1 MFQQNLIT
9 NLLGIANVFVDKIEN
24 NSFSMHIHISTS
36 SKTQI
41 CPCCGQTT
49 KYVHDYR
56 TQKIRDIPF
65 QGKETFLFLRKRR
78 YVCKSCGKRFF
89 ENYDFLP
96 KYRHFTG
103 RVYASVINAL
113 REKISFKD
121 VGKRF
126 GISSASVFR
135 IFEYVAVTTPT
146 SLPTVLGI
154 DEFKGNT
161 NSEKFQVILTDIK
174 NRKVIDILPNRYKTN
189 LISYF
194 LRFPRA
200 EREKVRVF
208 VMDMW
213 EDYRDLAWLFPNA
226 KVVADRYHWVRQIH
240 WALDR
245 VRRNIQKHLSK
256 WWRKYF
262 KRHRFLLYKK
272 FSELDSEQRLGV
284 LNMVERNT
292 DLYNAWQLKEM
303 FYDFKDCKN
312 PRCARK
318 LMLKFTLAAERLEI
332 PEFKD
337 CLRAMHNW
345 ATPILNSFQH
355 RYTNAFTEGTN
366 NSIKVLKR
374 ISYGYQRFDRLKK
387 KILFVLAH

>member
-9 NLLGIANVFVDKIEN
+9 NLLGIANVFVEKIEN
-24 NSFSMHIHISTS
+24 NSNRIEIHISTQA
-36 SKTQI
+36 KEQI
-41 CPCCGQTT
+41 CPYCGQTT
-49 KYVHDYR
+49 KYIHDYR

-65 QGKETFLFLRKRR
+65 QGKETFLSLRKRR
-78 YVCKSCGKRFF
+78 YVCKPCGKQFF
-89 ENYDFLP
+89 EKYDFLP
-96 KYRHFTG
+96 KYRHFTS
-103 RVYASVINAL
+103 RVYTSIINAL

-126 GISSASVFR
+126 GVSSASVFR
-135 IFEYVAVTTPT
+135 VFEYVAITTPT

-161 NSEKFQVILTDIK
+161 NGEKFQVILTNVKD
-174 NRKVIDILPNRYKTN
+174 RKVTDILPNRNKSD
-189 LISYF
+189 LIAYF
-194 LRFPRA
+194 RRFSLD
-200 EREKVRVF
+200 ERKKVRVF
-208 VMDMW
+208 VMNMW
-213 EDYRDLAWLFPNA
+213 ENYRDIAWLFPNA
-226 KVVADRYHWVRQIH
+226 KVVVDRYHWVRQIH
-240 WALDR
+240 WALDK
-245 VRRNIQKHLSK
+245 VRKKVQKTLSD

-272 FSELDSEQRLGV
+272 FADLDSEQRLVV
-284 LNMVERNT
+284 LNMVERDT

-303 FYDFKDCKN
+303 FYDFKDSKKQ
-312 PRCARK
+312 RQARK
-318 LMLKFTLAAERLEI
+318 LLLKFILAAEDLQI

-337 CLRAMHNW
+337 CLSAMHNW

-355 RYTNAFTEGTN
+355 RYTNAFTKGTN

-387 KILFVLAH
+387 KILYVLAS